1 MFGISINELIVIM
14 LLMVI
19 FIKPKDIPSVVNF
32 LAKIIKK
39 VQEFVF
45 EIRRQINSIS
55 SDIDETKDMVE
66 ENFQIQQEPEFV
78 DVDEVKKTPK
88 LIDKKKPSNKKTQK

>member
-1 MFGISINELIVIM
+1 
-14 LLMVI
+14 MVI

-45 EIRRQINSIS
+45 EIRHQINSIS

-66 ENFQIQQEPEFV
+66 ENFHNKIEKLRLQIQQEPEFF
-78 DVDEVKKTPK
+78 DFDEVKKTPK
-88 LIDKKKPSNKKTQK
+88 LIDKKKTSNKKYKNDD